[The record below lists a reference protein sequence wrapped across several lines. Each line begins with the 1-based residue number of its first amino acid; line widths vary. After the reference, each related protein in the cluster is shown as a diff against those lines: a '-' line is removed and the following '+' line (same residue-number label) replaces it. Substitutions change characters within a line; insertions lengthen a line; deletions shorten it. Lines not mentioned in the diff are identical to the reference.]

1 MILLLLKRFWP
12 YVAGLL
18 LLLAVWAWH
27 KSEIREARADERRIV
42 EDAQAEVIAHR
53 MYENEKREHAM
64 ALEIAKLTNHLEV
77 KTHEANS
84 LSTELMS
91 VARTSRLCLADK
103 ASRSTPSED
112 PRPTGA
118 SDGASAGNGLPE
130 TLGEAITELFAQCDH
145 NTNKLITLQSERREL
160 KAKGF

>member
-12 YVAGLL
+12 YLAVAFA
-18 LLLAVWAWH
+18 LLALWAWH
-27 KSEIREARADERRIV
+27 KGEVKDAYNEGVAV
-42 EDAQAEVIAHR
+42 TEDAQAEVIAHR
-53 MYENEKREHAM
+53 MYENEKREHEL
-64 ALEIAKLTNHLEV
+64 ALTIAKLTNQLEV
-77 KTHEANS
+77 KTSETNT

-91 VARTSRLCLADK
+91 VARTSRLCLANK
-103 ASRSTPSED
+103 VRSSTPSED
-112 PRPTGA
+112 PRPTST
-118 SDGASAGNGLPE
+118 SDGASVSNGLPE